1 MMALDVRVWF
11 HLIREISLMK
21 STLMHGVMA
30 LTVVA
35 GFGLCLYSAAGD
47 DKPSTAKVFELRTYK
62 THPGKLAALH
72 ARFRDHTCK
81 LFAKHGIELVGF
93 WTPAEGDEAADT
105 LVYIVAFPSVEAQ
118 KQSWQAFQAD
128 PEWKQAKADSE
139 KDGPIVS
146 KVETKNL
153 TATDYSP
160 IK

>member
-1 MMALDVRVWF
+1 MYPPECIIHLTRELTSMKTAL
-11 HLIREISLMK
+11 LKGL
-21 STLMHGVMA
+21 TA
-30 LTVVA
+30 LTLVA
-35 GFGLCLYSAAGD
+35 GLGLCMYSATGD
-47 DKPSTAKVFELRTYK
+47 DKPATAKVFELRTYK

-72 ARFRDHTCK
+72 ARFRDHTCR

-105 LVYIVAFPSVEAQ
+105 LIYIVAFPSVEAQ
-118 KQSWQAFQAD
+118 KQAWQAFRD
-128 PEWKQAKADSE
+128 DSEWKQAKADSE